1 MESLLR
7 TPLFDRHAALGGQMV
22 PFGGWE
28 MPVQYPGGILQE
40 HLATRR
46 QAGLFDVSH
55 MGRFIVRGR
64 EALPYLQHVLTN
76 NAAALDVGQS
86 QYTLIPDGDGGALDD
101 AYLYRFFE
109 DHYLLV
115 VNAANRLKDWEHLQR
130 EGARFASVELI
141 DRTPELAMLSLQ
153 GPGSKAM
160 LAAVVDDGRLPEPQ
174 RNALSIAHC
183 GATELWIGRTG
194 YTGEP
199 LCFELFF
206 PSEQALT
213 IWNALMEQGATP
225 VGLGA
230 RDTLRLEAGLP
241 LYGHELGLDPGGHP
255 IPIFALPLA
264 RSAVSFSALKGEFIG
279 KAALLRQFNALKGF
293 LEGRFDALADLPRLV
308 RCLEITDKGI
318 ARAGGVVYREDR
330 PVGWITS
337 GTMVPFWHFDGLGIE
352 STLSERTG
360 KRAVALG
367 LIDSRIQEGDVVAVD
382 VRGKRLRAGVMPYL
396 LRSEAPPHA
405 RPVDWTS
412 YRQGLI
418 KPTDADQG
426 TVAQVRQWVQKAIE
440 NHQWRQT
447 RCINLIPSEQTASPL
462 VRLLSISDPS
472 GRYAEHKSVKA
483 LADAEVFYYQGTE
496 FISAVEAAL
505 AEQMRLYLGARQV
518 ETRPV
523 SGQMANQVVFSAL
536 LDHLNRADRKNE
548 QRRLRMVM
556 NHHIIKGGHLSA
568 QPMGALRDY
577 VRRDPT
583 TERPAMVNFPTLAH
597 NPFAVDVE
605 ACGELLARHRPELI
619 ILGKSM
625 TLHKEPVAAM
635 RRMIDELGLDTL
647 LMYDMAHVLGL
658 CGPHFQE
665 PFREGA
671 DLVTGSTHKTFF
683 GTQRGVVAAD
693 LNLTEPMELSLWE
706 AVQRRAFPGAVSNHH
721 LGTLLGLLVAAMEMN
736 AFKAHYQPQVIA
748 NAKAF
753 AQALHRCGLGVAGD
767 PAIGFTETH
776 QVIVR
781 VGYAQGPAIAQRLE
795 ANDIICNYQA
805 APEEEGFTAAGAL
818 RLGVAEM
825 TRFGM
830 AAADFET
837 LAQLMADVIARDK
850 TVKTEVNALRRR
862 HLKLRYCFEDADL
875 DGLMQQ
881 LHRLIE

>member
-7 TPLFDRHAALGGQMV
+7 TPLFARHVALGGQMV

-28 MPVQYPGGILQE
+28 MPVQYAAGILQE

-46 QAGLFDVSH
+46 RAGLFDVSH
-55 MGRFIVRGR
+55 MGRFIVSGQ
-64 EALPYLQHVLTN
+64 EALPFLQHVLSN
-76 NAAALDVGQS
+76 NAAALEVGQS
-86 QYTLIPDGDGGALDD
+86 QYTLIPDEDGGALDD

-115 VNAANRLKDWEHLQR
+115 VNAANRIQDWEYLQR
-130 EGARFASVELI
+130 QQARFSSVELF
-141 DRTPELAMLSLQ
+141 DRTRELAMLSLQ
-153 GPGSKAM
+153 GPQSKTM
-160 LAAVVDDGRLPEPQ
+160 IAAILESGTLPEPQ
-174 RNALSIAHC
+174 RNALSIARR
-183 GATELWIGRTG
+183 GAAEMWLGRTG

-206 PSEQALT
+206 ETGHALS
-213 IWNALMEQGATP
+213 IWNTLMDQGAVP

-241 LYGHELGLDPGGHP
+241 LYGHELGLDPENRP
-255 IPIFALPLA
+255 IPIFALALA
-264 RSAVSFSALKGEFIG
+264 RSAVSFSSLKGDFIG
-279 KAALLRQFNALKGF
+279 KAALWRQFNALKGF

-318 ARAGGVVYREDR
+318 ARAGGAVYRDDG

-337 GTMVPFWHFDGLGIE
+337 GTMVPFWQFDGLGIE
-352 STLSERTG
+352 SILSERTG

-367 LIDSRIQEGDVVAVD
+367 LIDSRVQEGDAVTVE

-396 LRSEAPPHA
+396 LRSEAPPYA
-405 RPVDWTS
+405 RPVDWAT
-412 YRQGLI
+412 YRQGLDQGAGA
-418 KPTDADQG
+418 DAG
-426 TVAQVRQWVQKAIE
+426 TVAQVRQWVRKAIE
-440 NHQWRQT
+440 NHQWRQN

-462 VRLLSISDPS
+462 VRMLSVTDPS

-483 LADAEVFYYQGTE
+483 LADAEVFYYQGTG
-496 FISAVEAAL
+496 FIAAVEAAL
-505 AEQMRLYLGARQV
+505 AEQMRLYLGARLV

-548 QRRLRMVM
+548 PRRLRMVM

-583 TERPAMVNFPTLAH
+583 SERPAMVNFPTLSH
-597 NPFAVDVE
+597 NPFAVDIE
-605 ACGELLARHRPELI
+605 ACRELLARHRPELI

-625 TLHKEPVAAM
+625 TLLKEPVAQL
-635 RRMIDELGLDTL
+635 RRMIDELALDAVL
-647 LMYDMAHVLGL
+647 LYDMAHVLGL

-693 LNLTEPMELSLWE
+693 LNTAEPMERSLWE
-706 AVQRRAFPGAVSNHH
+706 AIQRRAFPGAVSNHH
-721 LGTLLGLLVAAMEMN
+721 LGTLLGLLVAALEMN
-736 AFKAHYQPQVIA
+736 AFKAQYQPQVIA
-748 NAKAF
+748 NAQAF
-753 AQALHRCGLGVAGD
+753 ARALHRCGLDVAGD

-781 VGYAQGPAIAQRLE
+781 VGYARGPTIAQRLE

-830 AAADFET
+830 RADQFET
-837 LAQLMADVIARDK
+837 LAQLMADVIAGNKNVR
-850 TVKTEVNALRRR
+850 VEVNALRQR
-862 HLKLRYCFEDADL
+862 HVTMRYCFEDGDL
-875 DGLMQQ
+875 DDLMQQ
-881 LHRLIE
+881 LHRLI